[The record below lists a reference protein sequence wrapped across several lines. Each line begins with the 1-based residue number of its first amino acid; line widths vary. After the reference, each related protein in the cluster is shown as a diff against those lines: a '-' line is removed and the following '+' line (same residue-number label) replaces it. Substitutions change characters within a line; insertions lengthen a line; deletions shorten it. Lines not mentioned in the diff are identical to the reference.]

1 MIDSETKRKTIME
14 KVLGASGA
22 VVASQPSFPA
32 HQAPVRREIHGA
44 SFETDL
50 KIEIGEASVSARL
63 IRGSLA

>member
-44 SFETDL
+44 SFETDFEDRNWRS
-50 KIEIGEASVSARL
+50 KCKRETD
-63 IRGSLA
+63 